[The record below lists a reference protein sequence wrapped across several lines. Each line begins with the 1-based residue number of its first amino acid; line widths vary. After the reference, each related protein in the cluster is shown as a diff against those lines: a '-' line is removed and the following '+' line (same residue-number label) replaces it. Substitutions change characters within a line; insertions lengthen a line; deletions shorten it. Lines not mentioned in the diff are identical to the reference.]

1 MTISKE
7 MLTQIPTYRLQV
19 EFPVA
24 SKIAT
29 ERTRPMSIEK
39 FLDNLAEILTQIYKP
54 CIETLRMIK
63 IDYCEETD
71 K

>member
-1 MTISKE
+1 M
-7 MLTQIPTYRLQV
+7 
-19 EFPVA
+19 A

-39 FLDNLAEILTQIYKP
+39 FLDNLAEILTLIYKP

-71 K
+71 KIKTEMIKNKGRLPQYLEIEH